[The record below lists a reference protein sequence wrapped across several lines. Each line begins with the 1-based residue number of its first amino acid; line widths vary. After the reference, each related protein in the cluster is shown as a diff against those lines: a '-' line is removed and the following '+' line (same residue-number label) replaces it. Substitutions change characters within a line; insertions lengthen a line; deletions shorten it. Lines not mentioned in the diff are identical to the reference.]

1 MSGLV
6 NKVKDALHSDK
17 SSSTTSQPEGTHGQ
31 HNSRVAN
38 AADPRIDS
46 DRDHRAAHT
55 TTTHGTTHGTAGGLH
70 ESSTAA
76 YGTHEPG
83 YASRGTHEGAYNNT
97 IGDNNRGLS
106 GPASTTDGPHKS
118 NLMNKADPRV
128 DSDRDY
134 SRNMGANPDRN
145 ADLGRNTHTTTSGT
159 THSNTLGSTGP
170 THTSNTLGSTGP
182 THTSNTLGSTGPTHH
197 TTTAGSGLHSSGA
210 PEGTYGPHSGRV
222 ANAADPRV
230 DSDRDHRGT
239 SGHAFGSTNTTGRN
253 VGLENTYAS
262 GPASNTAGP
271 HKSDMLNKADPRVD
285 SDLDGSKTYGGN
297 KTYGA

>member
-17 SSSTTSQPEGTHGQ
+17 SSSTTSQPEGTHGH

-55 TTTHGTTHGTAGGLH
+55 TTTHGTVGGLH

-83 YASRGTHEGAYNNT
+83 YASRGTHEGAYSNT

-106 GPASTTDGPHKS
+106 GPASNTDGPHKS

-159 THSNTLGSTGP
+159 TH
-170 THTSNTLGSTGP
+170 
-182 THTSNTLGSTGPTHH
+182 SNTLGSTGPTHH

-271 HKSDMLNKADPRVD
+271 HKSDMMNKVDPRVD